1 MKHVIIYGLRRF
13 GTTILWE
20 ALTTSR
26 MLRCYDESFH
36 PSLGAGMRHNHKGTW
51 SEFAEFL
58 SSDPLILPELIQPVG
73 ELEPV
78 STSAQMAWLG
88 SLCTSATPAV
98 IDIVRGWN
106 RAPAIHAKCGEVL
119 SVHLV
124 RGAASWAAAHLL
136 PTGAP
141 TFRRT
146 VAGVYRR
153 LSFFQRR
160 GFYDNYQY
168 QTIIDAALEQDH
180 PVFRHVALSRTELSG
195 APANIKLLA
204 FFWGANCTLAQ
215 RLAAVDAPRL
225 TMTLTDFSRQP
236 SAEVAWIKQAAGWQG
251 SMFSTADVRVEPPA
265 YGENSP
271 RWLEAARRL
280 GLPATLFDPAAT
292 TESLR
297 SAVEMGRQI

>member
-1 MKHVIIYGLRRF
+1 
-13 GTTILWE
+13 
-20 ALTTSR
+20 
-26 MLRCYDESFH
+26 MLRCYDEPFH
-36 PSLGAGMRHNHKGTW
+36 PSLGVGMRHNHKGTW
-51 SEFAEFL
+51 TEFAELL
-58 SSDPLILPELIQPVG
+58 SSESLILPQSIHPVG
-73 ELEPV
+73 ELEPR

-88 SLCTSATPAV
+88 SLCTSEKPAV

-124 RGAASWAAAHLL
+124 RSPASWVAAQLLPSGAA
-136 PTGAP
+136 
-141 TFRRT
+141 TFRRR

-180 PVFRHVALSRTELSG
+180 PVFRHVALSRAELTV

-204 FFWGANCTLAQ
+204 FWWGANCTLAQ
-215 RLAAVDAPRL
+215 RLEAADAPRL
-225 TMTLTDFSRQP
+225 TMTLADFSRQP
-236 SAEVAWIKQAAGWQG
+236 SVEVARIKQAAGWQG

-297 SAVEMGRQI
+297 SAFEIGRQI